1 MLGGKNDPVAQS
13 FSLLAVNPSL
23 SRNIT
28 LQTLWYADVPEAA
41 AEIHM
46 NQHRHAVTL
55 I

>member
-1 MLGGKNDPVAQS
+1 MLGGRNDPIAQS
-13 FSLLAVNPSL
+13 SSLLAVNPSL

-28 LQTLWYADVPEAA
+28 LQTLWYAEMPEAA
-41 AEIHM
+41 VGIHM